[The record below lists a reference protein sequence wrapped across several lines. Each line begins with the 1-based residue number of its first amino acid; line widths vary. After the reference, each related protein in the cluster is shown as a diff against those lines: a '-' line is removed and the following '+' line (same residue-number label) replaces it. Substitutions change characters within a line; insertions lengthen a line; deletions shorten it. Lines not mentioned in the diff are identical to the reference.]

1 MNLRRVGVIVAH
13 ETRLI
18 RRDVTSVMVMIVF
31 PVISIAFLAPAFKP
45 ALQQLGFVHANGAE
59 HVVPG
64 QAVMAAF
71 FVVSLVVF
79 SFFGEHAWQTWD
91 RVRASTATSLEIVAG
106 KAIPRA
112 VLVIVQLVALLVGG
126 VVLFHMHVN
135 GTALAL
141 APLIVVFSLCLV
153 MLGVCVTALAR
164 TAQQASAFSFLG
176 MVLFGALGGAFV
188 PFGLL
193 PGWAKPIG
201 PITPTY
207 WAMRGMRS
215 VVLEHGSFSAVV
227 LPTLVLLGMSA
238 VFAAIGA
245 FRLRFDEAKVG
256 WS

>member
-1 MNLRRVGVIVAH
+1 MRRVGVIVAH
-13 ETRLI
+13 EARLI
-18 RRDVTSVMVMIVF
+18 RRDLTPVMVMLVF

-45 ALQQLGFVHANGAE
+45 ALQQLGFVHANGAD

-91 RVRASTATSLEIVAG
+91 RVRASSATSFEIVAG

-112 VLVIVQLVALLVGG
+112 VLVVAQLVLLLIGG
-126 VVLFHMHVN
+126 VLIFHMQVN
-135 GTALAL
+135 GSALAL
-141 APLIVVFSLCLV
+141 APLIVVFALCLV

-164 TAQQASAFSFLG
+164 TAQQANAFAFTG
-176 MVLFGALGGAFV
+176 MVLFGALGGAYV
-188 PFGLL
+188 PFALL
-193 PGWAKPIG
+193 PAWAKPIG

-207 WAMRGMRS
+207 WAMRGMHS
-215 VVLEHGSFSAVV
+215 VVLEHGAFGAVL
-227 LPTLVLLGMSA
+227 LPTAVLGAMS
-238 VFAAIGA
+238 VLFAAIA
-245 FRLRFDEAKVG
+245 ARRLRFDEAKVG

>member
-13 ETRLI
+13 ESRLI
-18 RRDVTSVMVMIVF
+18 RRDVTSVMVMLVF

-45 ALQQLGFVHANGAE
+45 ALQQLGFVHANGAD

-91 RVRASTATSLEIVAG
+91 RVRASSATSIEIVAG

-112 VLVIVQLVALLVGG
+112 LLVVAQLVLLLIGG
-126 VVLFHMHVN
+126 VVVFHMHVS

-141 APLIVVFSLCLV
+141 APLIVVFALCLV

-164 TAQQASAFSFLG
+164 TAQQANAFAFTG
-176 MVLFGALGGAFV
+176 MVLFGALGGAYV
-188 PFGLL
+188 PFALL
-193 PGWAKPIG
+193 PAWAKPIG

-207 WAMRGMRS
+207 WAMRAMHS
-215 VVLEHGSFSAVV
+215 VVLEHGAFGAVL
-227 LPTLVLLGMSA
+227 LPTVVLLGMS
-238 VFAAIGA
+238 VLFAAIA
-245 FRLRFDEAKVG
+245 AYRLRFDEAKVG

>member
-13 ETRLI
+13 ESRLI
-18 RRDVTSVMVMIVF
+18 RRDLTSVMVMLVF

-45 ALQQLGFVHANGAE
+45 ALQQLGFVHANGAD

-91 RVRASTATSLEIVAG
+91 RVRASSASSIEIVAG

-112 VLVIVQLVALLVGG
+112 VLVVVQIVLLLIGG
-126 VVLFHMHVN
+126 VLVFHMHVN
-135 GTALAL
+135 GTAIAL
-141 APLIVVFSLCLV
+141 APLVIVFALCLV

-164 TAQQASAFSFLG
+164 TAQQANAFAFTG
-176 MVLFGALGGAFV
+176 MVLFGALGGAYV
-188 PFGLL
+188 PFALL
-193 PGWAKPIG
+193 PAWAKPIG

-207 WAMRGMRS
+207 WAMRGMHS
-215 VVLEHGSFSAVV
+215 VVLEHGALGAVLLPTAVLGGMSVLFAVV
-227 LPTLVLLGMSA
+227 
-238 VFAAIGA
+238 AAN
-245 FRLRFDEAKVG
+245 RLRFDDAKVG